1 MSERTERNRRYAKS
15 EKGKERRAVAQA
27 KWRQSKPKGKR
38 GPKPRVAVA
47 GYYDSRTTLEEC
59 EAEKQAKRREFER
72 NPPVQAPTEESRDMQ
87 VHRLMRL
94 FEPRRGFLTKKTRTL
109 LRGGLMC
116 SNPLFDSIVERL
128 AKDFL
133 SNRPI
138 ERWLKLLDV
147 LRFGESDSYEPTK
160 FYSRAELDSLMNW
173 GRGMNREYFEELR
186 ERKAQRE
193 SALLQIIGALRG
205 TRVLW

>member
-1 MSERTERNRRYAKS
+1 
-15 EKGKERRAVAQA
+15 
-27 KWRQSKPKGKR
+27 
-38 GPKPRVAVA
+38 
-47 GYYDSRTTLEEC
+47 
-59 EAEKQAKRREFER
+59 
-72 NPPVQAPTEESRDMQ
+72 
-87 VHRLMRL
+87 
-94 FEPRRGFLTKKTRTL
+94 
-109 LRGGLMC
+109 MC